1 MAVVGRQVFDW
12 HRLIPLTWALVARRT
27 PHLGEQK
34 RTAAFLLRKL
44 TTASS
49 GGGLEDSSFAE
60 PRKYVQEPECR
71 TRLVQHL
78 LEKQRTAVEREV
90 TSPLLD
96 MGFSEVHVNELLSI
110 QPGTHPQQ
118 LLDIISE
125 LILLGLNPEPVYV
138 ALKRSPQ
145 LLKLPIMQMRK
156 RSSYLRKLGLGEG
169 KLKRVLHC
177 CPEVFTMRQQDI
189 DSIVR
194 VLKEKCLF
202 TVKQVAEIL
211 HRCPC
216 VLREDPTALE
226 YKFQMLRAVTQRWHR
241 TKMPRRTRSTR
252 LTTVSG
258 EARCRER
265 CRRPWWGARR
275 GQGRAHTP
283 GAVGVGLLGA
293 VPWRLLFCCRFTLG
307 SLFCT
312 CLGKESSGE
321 LWQWGGR
328 GCTAGGRE
336 APAGQR
342 GRPWGGAGATGGPGP
357 PAGWD
362 LPSLP
367 PCSPHTLLL
376 SWPRSLWL
384 LQTQPGVSF
393 LPLKSGLRCVWCV
406 RASLPHRPPSP
417 ALGLI
422 LLSSPLTSSRPRPL
436 LPSPWGV
443 GLEPGGQEQGRTSRP
458 CSPARTRR
466 AGTMAE
472 KAVGPPR

>member
-138 ALKRSPQ
+138 ALKKSPQ

-226 YKFQMLRAVTQRWHR
+226 YKFQMLHAVTQRWHR

-252 LTTVSG
+252 LTTLAPLPVAPADT
-258 EARCRER
+258 ARSFLPAFEVRAQAAAALPMGCG
-265 CRRPWWGARR
+265 PGARR
-275 GQGRAHTP
+275 PGTRQNKPALFPCQDQAGRDHGREGSGAPALSKPAAGRRTPGQG
-283 GAVGVGLLGA
+283 
-293 VPWRLLFCCRFTLG
+293 
-307 SLFCT
+307 
-312 CLGKESSGE
+312 
-321 LWQWGGR
+321 
-328 GCTAGGRE
+328 
-336 APAGQR
+336 
-342 GRPWGGAGATGGPGP
+342 
-357 PAGWD
+357 
-362 LPSLP
+362 
-367 PCSPHTLLL
+367 
-376 SWPRSLWL
+376 PRW
-384 LQTQPGVSF
+384 T
-393 LPLKSGLRCVWCV
+393 
-406 RASLPHRPPSP
+406 
-417 ALGLI
+417 
-422 LLSSPLTSSRPRPL
+422 
-436 LPSPWGV
+436 
-443 GLEPGGQEQGRTSRP
+443 
-458 CSPARTRR
+458 
-466 AGTMAE
+466 
-472 KAVGPPR
+472 

>member
-138 ALKRSPQ
+138 ALKKSPQ

-226 YKFQMLRAVTQRWHR
+226 YKFQGSLNPLPPEFVMRAFHSPPKGPRGVGRPSR
-241 TKMPRRTRSTR
+241 LRRTLRFLQCRTVTLFPERSRETWFTKKKLCTR
-252 LTTVSG
+252 HPAASSPRLPLVLSCLQFVCVLCG
-258 EARCRER
+258 EWL
-265 CRRPWWGARR
+265 RPDTEECFVL
-275 GQGRAHTP
+275 AH
-283 GAVGVGLLGA
+283 L
-293 VPWRLLFCCRFTLG
+293 
-307 SLFCT
+307 
-312 CLGKESSGE
+312 
-321 LWQWGGR
+321 
-328 GCTAGGRE
+328 AGGG
-336 APAGQR
+336 AQR
-342 GRPWGGAGATGGPGP
+342 GGSQGCLAGSGGPARSGREP
-357 PAGWD
+357 CGC
-362 LPSLP
+362 SLN
-367 PCSPHTLLL
+367 
-376 SWPRSLWL
+376 
-384 LQTQPGVSF
+384 
-393 LPLKSGLRCVWCV
+393 
-406 RASLPHRPPSP
+406 
-417 ALGLI
+417 
-422 LLSSPLTSSRPRPL
+422 
-436 LPSPWGV
+436 
-443 GLEPGGQEQGRTSRP
+443 
-458 CSPARTRR
+458 
-466 AGTMAE
+466 
-472 KAVGPPR
+472 

>member
-110 QPGTHPQQ
+110 QP
-118 LLDIISE
+118 
-125 LILLGLNPEPVYV
+125 
-138 ALKRSPQ
+138 
-145 LLKLPIMQMRK
+145 
-156 RSSYLRKLGLGEG
+156 G

>member
-1 MAVVGRQVFDW
+1 MAAVGRQVFDW

-110 QPGTHPQQ
+110 QPGAHPQQ

-138 ALKRSPQ
+138 ALKKSPQ

-177 CPEVFTMRQQDI
+177 CPEVFTARQQDI

-202 TVKQVAEIL
+202 TGKQVAEIL

-216 VLREDPTALE
+216 VLREDPAALE
-226 YKFQMLRAVTQRWHR
+226 YKFQYAYFRMGVKHADVVRTNFLQYSITKTRQRHVFLE
-241 TKMPRRTRSTR
+241 R
-252 LTTVSG
+252 L
-258 EARCRER
+258 
-265 CRRPWWGARR
+265 
-275 GQGRAHTP
+275 GRYQTP
-283 GAVGVGLLGA
+283 DKKG
-293 VPWRLLFCCRFTLG
+293 
-307 SLFCT
+307 
-312 CLGKESSGE
+312 
-321 LWQWGGR
+321 
-328 GCTAGGRE
+328 
-336 APAGQR
+336 
-342 GRPWGGAGATGGPGP
+342 
-357 PAGWD
+357 
-362 LPSLP
+362 
-367 PCSPHTLLL
+367 
-376 SWPRSLWL
+376 
-384 LQTQPGVSF
+384 QTQIPN
-393 LPLKSGLRCVWCV
+393 
-406 RASLPHRPPSP
+406 
-417 ALGLI
+417 
-422 LLSSPLTSSRPRPL
+422 PL
-436 LPSPWGV
+436 LKDILRVSEAEF
-443 GLEPGGQEQGRTSRP
+443 L
-458 CSPARTRR
+458 ARTAHSSAEEFEVFKKLLAREEEEES
-466 AGTMAE
+466 AGHMTGDE
-472 KAVGPPR
+472 SLDLDEEEEEEDEEREL

>member
-252 LTTVSG
+252 LTTLAPLPVAPADT
-258 EARCRER
+258 ARSFLPAFEVRAQVCVVCAGLPATPSPEP
-265 CRRPWWGARR
+265 CTWPHSALLSPHLLPPQAAAALPMGCGPGARR
-275 GQGRAHTP
+275 PGTRQNKPALFPCQDQAGRDHGREGSGAPALSKPAAGRRTPGQG
-283 GAVGVGLLGA
+283 
-293 VPWRLLFCCRFTLG
+293 
-307 SLFCT
+307 
-312 CLGKESSGE
+312 
-321 LWQWGGR
+321 
-328 GCTAGGRE
+328 
-336 APAGQR
+336 
-342 GRPWGGAGATGGPGP
+342 
-357 PAGWD
+357 
-362 LPSLP
+362 
-367 PCSPHTLLL
+367 
-376 SWPRSLWL
+376 PRW
-384 LQTQPGVSF
+384 T
-393 LPLKSGLRCVWCV
+393 
-406 RASLPHRPPSP
+406 
-417 ALGLI
+417 
-422 LLSSPLTSSRPRPL
+422 
-436 LPSPWGV
+436 
-443 GLEPGGQEQGRTSRP
+443 
-458 CSPARTRR
+458 
-466 AGTMAE
+466 
-472 KAVGPPR
+472 

>member
-110 QPGTHPQQ
+110 QPG
-118 LLDIISE
+118 
-125 LILLGLNPEPVYV
+125 
-138 ALKRSPQ
+138 
-145 LLKLPIMQMRK
+145 
-156 RSSYLRKLGLGEG
+156 

-252 LTTVSG
+252 LTTPAHPPPQLAPLPVAPADT
-258 EARCRER
+258 ARSFLPAFEVRAQVCVVCAGLPATPSPEP
-265 CRRPWWGARR
+265 CTWPHSALLSPHLLPPQAAAALPMGCGPGARR
-275 GQGRAHTP
+275 PGTRQNKPALFPCQDQAGRDHGREGSGAPALSKPAAGRRTPGQG
-283 GAVGVGLLGA
+283 
-293 VPWRLLFCCRFTLG
+293 
-307 SLFCT
+307 
-312 CLGKESSGE
+312 
-321 LWQWGGR
+321 
-328 GCTAGGRE
+328 
-336 APAGQR
+336 
-342 GRPWGGAGATGGPGP
+342 
-357 PAGWD
+357 
-362 LPSLP
+362 
-367 PCSPHTLLL
+367 
-376 SWPRSLWL
+376 PRW
-384 LQTQPGVSF
+384 T
-393 LPLKSGLRCVWCV
+393 
-406 RASLPHRPPSP
+406 
-417 ALGLI
+417 
-422 LLSSPLTSSRPRPL
+422 
-436 LPSPWGV
+436 
-443 GLEPGGQEQGRTSRP
+443 
-458 CSPARTRR
+458 
-466 AGTMAE
+466 
-472 KAVGPPR
+472 